1 MIEFTFFIL
10 ISMRLEIIVNTAFI
24 LCFYS
29 VMTYRLVRY
38 IRSKEYYSAKV
49 QLLIIFISTVIIVG
63 IYFLTK

>member
-1 MIEFTFFIL
+1 
-10 ISMRLEIIVNTAFI
+10 MRLETIVTTAFI
-24 LCFYS
+24 LYFYS

-49 QLLIIFISTVIIVG
+49 QLLFIFISTVIIVG

>member
-1 MIEFTFFIL
+1 
-10 ISMRLEIIVNTAFI
+10 MRLETIVTTAFI
-24 LCFYS
+24 LYFYS

-38 IRSKEYYSAKV
+38 IRSKEYYSDKV

>member
-1 MIEFTFFIL
+1 
-10 ISMRLEIIVNTAFI
+10 MRLETIVTTAFI
-24 LCFYS
+24 LYFYS

-38 IRSKEYYSAKV
+38 IRSKEYYSVKV

>member
-1 MIEFTFFIL
+1 
-10 ISMRLEIIVNTAFI
+10 MRLETIVTTAFI
-24 LCFYS
+24 LYFYS

>member
-1 MIEFTFFIL
+1 
-10 ISMRLEIIVNTAFI
+10 MRLEIIVNTAFI

-38 IRSKEYYSAKV
+38 IRNKEYYSAKV
-49 QLLIIFISTVIIVG
+49 QLLIIFISAVIIVG

>member
-1 MIEFTFFIL
+1 M
-10 ISMRLEIIVNTAFI
+10 ISMRLETIVNTAFI
-24 LCFYS
+24 LYFYS

>member
-10 ISMRLEIIVNTAFI
+10 ISMRLETIVTTAFI
-24 LCFYS
+24 LYFYS

>member
-1 MIEFTFFIL
+1 
-10 ISMRLEIIVNTAFI
+10 MRLETIVTTAFI
-24 LCFYS
+24 LYFYS
-29 VMTYRLVRY
+29 VMTYRLVCY